1 MTTGVNIIIKTEGA
15 KMFQET
21 KKNFKNEVHNFARRS
36 IIKKL
41 KKQGVNYKELSDNEF
56 NDLVSDE
63 IEILKSDSKKVGAG
77 IGIGLAISLLT
88 GI

>member
-1 MTTGVNIIIKTEGA
+1 MLNEIKKDFESEVRKYA
-15 KMFQET
+15 K
-21 KKNFKNEVHNFARRS
+21 NN

-41 KKQGVNYKELSDNEF
+41 QKQGIDYNQLEESAF
-56 NDLVSDE
+56 NDLVNDE
-63 IEILKSDSKKVGAG
+63 IEILKSDSKKVGVG